1 MRLGTGGGT
10 TSAPSRPIIALL
22 LAAWALAPATG
33 SLADPLEDEAYG
45 SYYQDLAGFGSSD
58 LERELDATI
67 DDALLSGSHL
77 GRPSTAQKRR
87 EIAERTL
94 RDARGRLCQA
104 GPAAPEVREACILG
118 TRGAAAAAA
127 VRFNPES
134 IGMVAAVC
142 ARLLELEPPGDRCAS
157 P

>member
-1 MRLGTGGGT
+1 MTPG
-10 TSAPSRPIIALL
+10 RPFIALL
-22 LAAWALAPATG
+22 IGAWALAPATG
-33 SLADPLEDEAYG
+33 PLANPLVDEAYD

-77 GRPSTAQKRR
+77 GRPSTAQKRQ
-87 EIAERTL
+87 EIAQGTL
-94 RDARGRLCQA
+94 KHARGRLCGA
-104 GPAAPEVREACILG
+104 GPAGTDVREACIQG
-118 TRGAAAAAA
+118 TRHAADAAA

-142 ARLLELEPPGDRCAS
+142 ARLLELEPPGDRCA
-157 P
+157 PP